1 LRVDTGVQGG
11 SGWRMPPIGSFAPLQ
26 RAPFRFLLAG
36 RVVSMTGNAIAPI
49 ALAFAVLDLTHSAL
63 DLGIVVGG
71 RSITTIVFILVGG
84 VVADR
89 LPRTVVMVASSVLA
103 AASQAAVA
111 TLVLTHTATIPL
123 LLALSC
129 VNGLVSA
136 FAFPAVSALVPQTV
150 PEQMR
155 TQANAIN
162 RLGAN
167 AAMILGASI
176 GGLLV
181 AGFGPGWGLAID
193 SATFL
198 VSGILFGLVRVAD
211 HRAAA
216 MSGGNPLLE
225 LREGWAEFVSRPW
238 VWIVV
243 LGFTFF
249 NMAEQG
255 AFNVIGPTVA
265 DATFGRGVWGL
276 ILAAETTGAVLG
288 ALVAMRLRVR
298 RLLLLGIVC
307 CAGPPLMLVALAL
320 SPVAVVL
327 IPAGFLMGLAI
338 EQFSIAWEVSIQ
350 EHIPAEKLARVYSY
364 DALGSLLGIPV
375 GQIAAGPLADAY
387 GAAPTLLFAAGVGG
401 LAVIGM
407 LASRSVRTL
416 SHQQALPVPVPA

>member
-1 LRVDTGVQGG
+1 
-11 SGWRMPPIGSFAPLQ
+11 MPPAGPLAPL
-26 RAPFRFLLAG
+26 RHAPFRFLLSG
-36 RVVSMTGNAIAPI
+36 RVVSMTGNAVAPI
-49 ALAFAVLDLTHSAL
+49 ALAFAVLDLTGSAL

-71 RSITTIVFILVGG
+71 RSITTIVFILIGG

-89 LPRTVVMVASSVLA
+89 LPRSVVMVASSTLA

-111 TLVLTHTATIPL
+111 ALVLTHTATIPL

-150 PEQMR
+150 NDDER
-155 TQANAIN
+155 TQANALN
-162 RLGAN
+162 RLGSN
-167 AAMILGASI
+167 AAMILGAAL

-181 AGFGPGWGLAID
+181 AGVGPGWGLAVD

-198 VSGILFGLVRVAD
+198 VSAVLFGLVRVKD
-211 HRAAA
+211 HRAPSREGAR
-216 MSGGNPLLE
+216 MLTE
-225 LREGWAEFVSRPW
+225 LREGWREFVSRPW

-255 AFNVIGPTVA
+255 ALNVIGPTVA
-265 DATFGRGVWGL
+265 DASFGRTVWGL
-276 ILAAETTGAVLG
+276 VLAAETAGGVIG
-288 ALVAMRLRVR
+288 ALIAMRVRVR

-307 CAGPPLMLVALAL
+307 CVAPPTLLVALAL
-320 SPVAVVL
+320 TPVATVL
-327 IPAGFLMGLAI
+327 IPAALLTGLAI

-350 EHIPAEKLARVYSY
+350 EHIPADKLARVYSY

-375 GQIAAGPLADAY
+375 GQILAGPLAVAL
-387 GAAPTLLFAAGVGG
+387 GASPALLLASGICG
-401 LAVIGM
+401 LAVLGM

-416 SHQQALPVPVPA
+416 AHGQPAAVPVPVPAV

>member
-1 LRVDTGVQGG
+1 
-11 SGWRMPPIGSFAPLQ
+11 MPPVGPLAPL
-26 RAPFRFLLAG
+26 RHAPFRFLLSG
-36 RVVSMTGNAIAPI
+36 RVVSMTGNAVAPI
-49 ALAFAVLDLTHSAL
+49 ALAFAVLDLTGSAL

-71 RSITTIVFILVGG
+71 RSITTIVFILIGG

-89 LPRTVVMVASSVLA
+89 LPRSVVMVASSTLA

-111 TLVLTHTATIPL
+111 ALVLTHTATIPL

-150 PEQMR
+150 NDDER
-155 TQANAIN
+155 TQANALN
-162 RLGAN
+162 RLGSN
-167 AAMILGASI
+167 AAMILGAAL

-181 AGFGPGWGLAID
+181 AGVGPGWGLAVD

-198 VSGILFGLVRVAD
+198 VSAVLFGLVRVRD
-211 HRAAA
+211 HRAPSSEGAR
-216 MSGGNPLLE
+216 MLTE
-225 LREGWAEFVSRPW
+225 LREGWREFVSRPW

-255 AFNVIGPTVA
+255 ALNVIGPTVA
-265 DATFGRGVWGL
+265 DASFGRTVWGL
-276 ILAAETTGAVLG
+276 VLAAETAGGVIG
-288 ALVAMRLRVR
+288 ALIAMRVRVR

-307 CAGPPLMLVALAL
+307 CVAPPTLLVALAL
-320 SPVAVVL
+320 TPVATVL
-327 IPAGFLMGLAI
+327 IPAALLTGLAI

-350 EHIPAEKLARVYSY
+350 EHIPADKLARVYSY

-375 GQIAAGPLADAY
+375 GQILAGPLAVAL
-387 GAAPTLLFAAGVGG
+387 GASPALLIASGIGG
-401 LAVIGM
+401 LAVLGM

-416 SHQQALPVPVPA
+416 SHRQAPAIPVPVPAT

>member
-1 LRVDTGVQGG
+1 
-11 SGWRMPPIGSFAPLQ
+11 MPPVGPLAPL
-26 RAPFRFLLAG
+26 RHAPFRFLLSG
-36 RVVSMTGNAIAPI
+36 RVVSMTGNAVAPI
-49 ALAFAVLDLTHSAL
+49 ALAFAVLDLTGSAL

-71 RSITTIVFILVGG
+71 RSITTIVFILIGG

-89 LPRTVVMVASSVLA
+89 LPRSVVMVASSTLA

-111 TLVLTHTATIPL
+111 ALVLTHTATIPL

-150 PEQMR
+150 NDDER
-155 TQANAIN
+155 TQANALN
-162 RLGAN
+162 RLGSN
-167 AAMILGASI
+167 AAMILGAAL

-181 AGFGPGWGLAID
+181 AGVGPGWGLAVD

-198 VSGILFGLVRVAD
+198 VSAVLFGLVRVKD
-211 HRAAA
+211 HRAPSSEGAR
-216 MSGGNPLLE
+216 MLTE
-225 LREGWAEFVSRPW
+225 LREGWREFVSRPW

-255 AFNVIGPTVA
+255 ALNVIGPTVA
-265 DATFGRGVWGL
+265 DASFGRTVWGL
-276 ILAAETTGAVLG
+276 VLAAETAGGVIG
-288 ALVAMRLRVR
+288 ALIAMRVRVR

-307 CAGPPLMLVALAL
+307 CVAPPTLLVALAL
-320 SPVAVVL
+320 TPVATVL
-327 IPAGFLMGLAI
+327 IPAALLTGLAI

-350 EHIPAEKLARVYSY
+350 EHIPADKLARVYSY

-375 GQIAAGPLADAY
+375 GQILAGPLAVAL
-387 GAAPTLLFAAGVGG
+387 GASPALLIASGIGG
-401 LAVIGM
+401 LAVLGM

-416 SHQQALPVPVPA
+416 SHRRAPAIPVPVPAT

>member
-1 LRVDTGVQGG
+1 
-11 SGWRMPPIGSFAPLQ
+11 
-26 RAPFRFLLAG
+26 
-36 RVVSMTGNAIAPI
+36 MTGNAVAPI
-49 ALAFAVLDLTHSAL
+49 ALAFAVLDLTGSAL

-71 RSITTIVFILVGG
+71 RSITTIVFILIGG

-89 LPRTVVMVASSVLA
+89 LPRSVVMVASSTLA

-111 TLVLTHTATIPL
+111 ALVLTHTATIPL
-123 LLALSC
+123 LLGLSC

-150 PEQMR
+150 NDDER
-155 TQANAIN
+155 TQANALN
-162 RLGAN
+162 RLGSN
-167 AAMILGASI
+167 AAMILGAAL

-181 AGFGPGWGLAID
+181 AGVGPGWGLAVD

-198 VSGILFGLVRVAD
+198 VSAVLFGLVRVKD
-211 HRAAA
+211 HRAPSSEGAR
-216 MSGGNPLLE
+216 MLTE
-225 LREGWAEFVSRPW
+225 LREGWREFVSRPW

-255 AFNVIGPTVA
+255 ALNVIGPTVA
-265 DATFGRGVWGL
+265 DASFGRTVWGL
-276 ILAAETTGAVLG
+276 VLAAETAGGVIG
-288 ALVAMRLRVR
+288 ALIAMRVRVR

-307 CAGPPLMLVALAL
+307 CVAPPTLLVALAL
-320 SPVAVVL
+320 TPVASVL
-327 IPAGFLMGLAI
+327 IPAALLTGLAI

-350 EHIPAEKLARVYSY
+350 EHIPADKLARVYSY

-375 GQIAAGPLADAY
+375 GQILAGPLAVAL
-387 GAAPTLLFAAGVGG
+387 GASPALLIASGIGG
-401 LAVIGM
+401 LAVLGM

-416 SHQQALPVPVPA
+416 SHRQAPAIPVPVPAT

>member
-1 LRVDTGVQGG
+1 
-11 SGWRMPPIGSFAPLQ
+11 MPPVGPLAPL
-26 RAPFRFLLAG
+26 RHAPFRFLLSG
-36 RVVSMTGNAIAPI
+36 RVVSMTGNAVAPI
-49 ALAFAVLDLTHSAL
+49 ALAFAVLDLTGSAL

-71 RSITTIVFILVGG
+71 RSITTIVFILIGG

-89 LPRTVVMVASSVLA
+89 LPRSVVMVASSTLA

-111 TLVLTHTATIPL
+111 ALVLTHTATIPL

-150 PEQMR
+150 NDDER
-155 TQANAIN
+155 TQANALN
-162 RLGAN
+162 RLGSN
-167 AAMILGASI
+167 AAMILGAAL

-181 AGFGPGWGLAID
+181 AGVGPGWGLAVD

-198 VSGILFGLVRVAD
+198 VSAVLFGLVRVKD
-211 HRAAA
+211 HRAPSSEGAR
-216 MSGGNPLLE
+216 MLTE
-225 LREGWAEFVSRPW
+225 LREGWREFVSRPW

-255 AFNVIGPTVA
+255 ALNVIGPTVA
-265 DATFGRGVWGL
+265 DASFGRTVWGL
-276 ILAAETTGAVLG
+276 VLAAETAGGVIG
-288 ALVAMRLRVR
+288 ALIAMRVRVR

-307 CAGPPLMLVALAL
+307 CVAPPTLLVALAL
-320 SPVAVVL
+320 TPVATVL
-327 IPAGFLMGLAI
+327 IPAALLTGLAI

-350 EHIPAEKLARVYSY
+350 EHIPADKLARVYSY

-375 GQIAAGPLADAY
+375 GQILAGPLAVAL
-387 GAAPTLLFAAGVGG
+387 GASPALLIASGIGG
-401 LAVIGM
+401 LAVLGM

-416 SHQQALPVPVPA
+416 SHRQAPAIPVPVPAT

>member
-1 LRVDTGVQGG
+1 
-11 SGWRMPPIGSFAPLQ
+11 MPPVGPLAPL
-26 RAPFRFLLAG
+26 RHAPFRFLLSG
-36 RVVSMTGNAIAPI
+36 RVVSMTGNAVAPI
-49 ALAFAVLDLTHSAL
+49 ALAFAVLDLTGSAL

-71 RSITTIVFILVGG
+71 RSITTIVFILIGG

-89 LPRTVVMVASSVLA
+89 LPRSVVMVASSTLA

-150 PEQMR
+150 SDDER
-155 TQANAIN
+155 TQANALN
-162 RLGAN
+162 RLGSN
-167 AAMILGASI
+167 AAMILGAAL

-181 AGFGPGWGLAID
+181 AGVGPGWGLAVD

-198 VSGILFGLVRVAD
+198 VSAVLFGLVRVKD
-211 HRAAA
+211 HRAP
-216 MSGGNPLLE
+216 SGESSQMLTE
-225 LREGWAEFVSRPW
+225 LREGWREFVSRPW

-255 AFNVIGPTVA
+255 ALNVIGPTVA
-265 DATFGRGVWGL
+265 DASFGRTVWGL
-276 ILAAETTGAVLG
+276 ILAAETAGGVIG
-288 ALVAMRLRVR
+288 ALIAMRVRVR

-307 CAGPPLMLVALAL
+307 CVAPPTLLVALAL
-320 SPVAVVL
+320 TPAAAVL
-327 IPAGFLMGLAI
+327 IPAALLTGLAI

-350 EHIPAEKLARVYSY
+350 EHIPADKLARVYSY

-375 GQIAAGPLADAY
+375 GQILAGPLAVAL
-387 GAAPTLLFAAGVGG
+387 GASPALLIASGIGG
-401 LAVIGM
+401 LAVLGM

-416 SHQQALPVPVPA
+416 SHRQAPAIPVPVPAT

>member
-1 LRVDTGVQGG
+1 
-11 SGWRMPPIGSFAPLQ
+11 MPPAGPLAPL
-26 RAPFRFLLAG
+26 RHAPFRFLLSG
-36 RVVSMTGNAIAPI
+36 RVVSMTGNAVAPI
-49 ALAFAVLDLTHSAL
+49 ALAFAVLDLTGSAL

-71 RSITTIVFILVGG
+71 RSITTIVFILIGG

-89 LPRTVVMVASSVLA
+89 LPRSVVMVASSTLA

-111 TLVLTHTATIPL
+111 ALVLTHTATIPL
-123 LLALSC
+123 LLGLSC

-150 PEQMR
+150 NDDER
-155 TQANAIN
+155 TQANALN
-162 RLGAN
+162 RLGSN
-167 AAMILGASI
+167 AAMILGAAL

-181 AGFGPGWGLAID
+181 AGVGPGWGLAVD

-198 VSGILFGLVRVAD
+198 VSAVLFGLVRGKD
-211 HRAAA
+211 HRAPSSEGAR
-216 MSGGNPLLE
+216 MLTE
-225 LREGWAEFVSRPW
+225 LREGWREFVSRPW

-255 AFNVIGPTVA
+255 ALNVIGPTVA
-265 DATFGRGVWGL
+265 DASFGRTVWGL
-276 ILAAETTGAVLG
+276 VLAAETAGGVIG
-288 ALVAMRLRVR
+288 ALIAMRVRVR

-307 CAGPPLMLVALAL
+307 CVAPPTLLVALAL
-320 SPVAVVL
+320 TPVATVL
-327 IPAGFLMGLAI
+327 IPAALLTGLAI

-350 EHIPAEKLARVYSY
+350 EHIPADKLARVYSY

-375 GQIAAGPLADAY
+375 GQILAGPLAVAL
-387 GAAPTLLFAAGVGG
+387 GASPALLIASGIGG
-401 LAVIGM
+401 LAVLGM

-416 SHQQALPVPVPA
+416 SHRQAPAIPVPVPAT

>member
-1 LRVDTGVQGG
+1 
-11 SGWRMPPIGSFAPLQ
+11 MPPVGPLAPL
-26 RAPFRFLLAG
+26 RHAPFRFLLSG
-36 RVVSMTGNAIAPI
+36 RIVSMTGNAVAPI
-49 ALAFAVLDLTHSAL
+49 ALAFAVLDLTGSAL

-71 RSITTIVFILVGG
+71 RSITTIVFILIGG

-89 LPRTVVMVASSVLA
+89 LPRSVVMVASSTLA

-111 TLVLTHTATIPL
+111 ALVLTHTATIPL

-150 PEQMR
+150 NDDER
-155 TQANAIN
+155 TQANALN
-162 RLGAN
+162 RLGSN
-167 AAMILGASI
+167 AAMILGAAL

-181 AGFGPGWGLAID
+181 AGVGPGWGLAVD

-198 VSGILFGLVRVAD
+198 VSAVLFGLVRGKD
-211 HRAAA
+211 HRAPSSEGAR
-216 MSGGNPLLE
+216 MLTE
-225 LREGWAEFVSRPW
+225 LREGWREFVSRPW

-255 AFNVIGPTVA
+255 ALNVIGPTVA
-265 DATFGRGVWGL
+265 DASFGRTVWGL
-276 ILAAETTGAVLG
+276 VLAAETAGGVIG
-288 ALVAMRLRVR
+288 ALIAMRVRVR

-307 CAGPPLMLVALAL
+307 CVAPPTLLVALAL
-320 SPVAVVL
+320 TPVATVL
-327 IPAGFLMGLAI
+327 IPAALLTGLAI

-350 EHIPAEKLARVYSY
+350 EHIPADKLARVYSY

-375 GQIAAGPLADAY
+375 GQILAGPLAVAL
-387 GAAPTLLFAAGVGG
+387 GASPALLIASGIGG
-401 LAVIGM
+401 LAVLGM

-416 SHQQALPVPVPA
+416 SHRQAPAIPVPVPAT

>member
-1 LRVDTGVQGG
+1 
-11 SGWRMPPIGSFAPLQ
+11 
-26 RAPFRFLLAG
+26 
-36 RVVSMTGNAIAPI
+36 MTGNAVAPI
-49 ALAFAVLDLTHSAL
+49 ALAFAVLDLTGSAL

-71 RSITTIVFILVGG
+71 RSITTIVFILIGG

-89 LPRTVVMVASSVLA
+89 LPRSVVMVASSTLA

-111 TLVLTHTATIPL
+111 ALVLTHTATIPL

-150 PEQMR
+150 NDDER
-155 TQANAIN
+155 TQANALN
-162 RLGAN
+162 RLGSN
-167 AAMILGASI
+167 AAMILGAAL

-181 AGFGPGWGLAID
+181 AGVGPGWGLAVD

-198 VSGILFGLVRVAD
+198 VSAVLFGLVRVKD
-211 HRAAA
+211 HRAPSREGAR
-216 MSGGNPLLE
+216 MLTE
-225 LREGWAEFVSRPW
+225 LREGWREFVSRPW

-255 AFNVIGPTVA
+255 ALNVIGPTVA
-265 DATFGRGVWGL
+265 DASFGRTVWGL
-276 ILAAETTGAVLG
+276 VLAAETAGGVIG
-288 ALVAMRLRVR
+288 ALIAMRVRVR

-307 CAGPPLMLVALAL
+307 CVAPPTLLVALAL
-320 SPVAVVL
+320 TPVATVL
-327 IPAGFLMGLAI
+327 IPAALLTGLAI

-350 EHIPAEKLARVYSY
+350 EHIPADKLARVYSY

-375 GQIAAGPLADAY
+375 GQILAGPLAVAL
-387 GAAPTLLFAAGVGG
+387 GASPALLIASGIGG
-401 LAVIGM
+401 LAVLGM

-416 SHQQALPVPVPA
+416 SHRQAPAIPVPVPAT

>member
-1 LRVDTGVQGG
+1 
-11 SGWRMPPIGSFAPLQ
+11 MPPVGPLAPL
-26 RAPFRFLLAG
+26 RHAPFRFLLSG
-36 RVVSMTGNAIAPI
+36 RIVSMTGNAVAPI
-49 ALAFAVLDLTHSAL
+49 ALAFAVLDLTGSAL

-71 RSITTIVFILVGG
+71 RSITTIVFILIGG

-89 LPRTVVMVASSVLA
+89 LPRSVVMVASSTLA

-150 PEQMR
+150 NDDER
-155 TQANAIN
+155 TQANALN
-162 RLGAN
+162 RLGSN
-167 AAMILGASI
+167 AAMILGAAL

-181 AGFGPGWGLAID
+181 AGVGPGWGLAVD

-198 VSGILFGLVRVAD
+198 VSAVLFGLVRVKD
-211 HRAAA
+211 HRAPSREGAR
-216 MSGGNPLLE
+216 MLTE
-225 LREGWAEFVSRPW
+225 LREGWREFVSRPW

-255 AFNVIGPTVA
+255 ALNVIGPTVA
-265 DATFGRGVWGL
+265 DASFGRTVWGL
-276 ILAAETTGAVLG
+276 VLAAETAGGVIG
-288 ALVAMRLRVR
+288 ALIAMRVRVR

-307 CAGPPLMLVALAL
+307 CVAPPTLLVALAL
-320 SPVAVVL
+320 TPVATVL
-327 IPAGFLMGLAI
+327 IPAALLTGLAI

-350 EHIPAEKLARVYSY
+350 EHIPADKLARVYSY

-375 GQIAAGPLADAY
+375 GQILAGPLAVAL
-387 GAAPTLLFAAGVGG
+387 GASPALLIASGIGG
-401 LAVIGM
+401 LAVLGM

-416 SHQQALPVPVPA
+416 SHRRAPAIPVPVPAT

>member
-1 LRVDTGVQGG
+1 
-11 SGWRMPPIGSFAPLQ
+11 MPPAGPLAPL
-26 RAPFRFLLAG
+26 RHAPFRFLLSG
-36 RVVSMTGNAIAPI
+36 RVVSMTGNAVAPI
-49 ALAFAVLDLTHSAL
+49 ALAFAVLDLTGSAL

-71 RSITTIVFILVGG
+71 RSITTIVFILIGG

-89 LPRTVVMVASSVLA
+89 LPRSVVMVASSTLA

-111 TLVLTHTATIPL
+111 ALVLTHTATIPL

-150 PEQMR
+150 NDDER
-155 TQANAIN
+155 TQANALN
-162 RLGAN
+162 RLGSN
-167 AAMILGASI
+167 AAMILGAAL

-181 AGFGPGWGLAID
+181 AGVGPGWGLAVD

-198 VSGILFGLVRVAD
+198 VSAVLFGLVRVKD
-211 HRAAA
+211 HRAPSREGAR
-216 MSGGNPLLE
+216 MLTE
-225 LREGWAEFVSRPW
+225 LREGWREFVSRPW

-255 AFNVIGPTVA
+255 ALNVIGPTVA
-265 DATFGRGVWGL
+265 DASFGRTVWGL
-276 ILAAETTGAVLG
+276 VLAAETAGGVIG
-288 ALVAMRLRVR
+288 ALIAMRVRVR

-307 CAGPPLMLVALAL
+307 CVAPPTLLVALAL
-320 SPVAVVL
+320 TPVATVL
-327 IPAGFLMGLAI
+327 IPAALLTGLAI

-350 EHIPAEKLARVYSY
+350 EHIPADKLARVYSY

-375 GQIAAGPLADAY
+375 GQILAGPLAVAL
-387 GAAPTLLFAAGVGG
+387 GASPALLIASGIGG
-401 LAVIGM
+401 LAVLGM

-416 SHQQALPVPVPA
+416 SHRQAPAIPVPVPAT

>member
-1 LRVDTGVQGG
+1 
-11 SGWRMPPIGSFAPLQ
+11 MPPAGPLAPL
-26 RAPFRFLLAG
+26 RHAPFRFLLSG
-36 RVVSMTGNAIAPI
+36 RVVSMTGNAVAPI
-49 ALAFAVLDLTHSAL
+49 ALAFAVLDLTGSAL

-71 RSITTIVFILVGG
+71 RSITTIVFILIGG

-89 LPRTVVMVASSVLA
+89 LPRSVVMVASSTLA

-111 TLVLTHTATIPL
+111 ALVLTHTATIPL
-123 LLALSC
+123 LLGLSC

-150 PEQMR
+150 NDDER
-155 TQANAIN
+155 TQANALN
-162 RLGAN
+162 RLGSN
-167 AAMILGASI
+167 AAMILGAAL

-181 AGFGPGWGLAID
+181 AGVGPGWGLAVD

-198 VSGILFGLVRVAD
+198 VSAVLFGLVRVKD
-211 HRAAA
+211 HRAPSSEGAR
-216 MSGGNPLLE
+216 MLTE
-225 LREGWAEFVSRPW
+225 LREGWREFVSRPW

-255 AFNVIGPTVA
+255 ALNVIGPTVA
-265 DATFGRGVWGL
+265 DASFGRTVWGL
-276 ILAAETTGAVLG
+276 VLAAETAGGVIG
-288 ALVAMRLRVR
+288 ALIAMRVRVR

-307 CAGPPLMLVALAL
+307 CVAPPTLLVALAL
-320 SPVAVVL
+320 TPVATVL
-327 IPAGFLMGLAI
+327 IPAALLTGLAI

-350 EHIPAEKLARVYSY
+350 EHIPADKLARVYSY

-375 GQIAAGPLADAY
+375 GQILAGPLAVAL
-387 GAAPTLLFAAGVGG
+387 GASPALLIASGIGG
-401 LAVIGM
+401 LAVLGM

-416 SHQQALPVPVPA
+416 SHRQAPAIPVPVPAT

>member
-1 LRVDTGVQGG
+1 
-11 SGWRMPPIGSFAPLQ
+11 MPPVGPLAPL
-26 RAPFRFLLAG
+26 RHAPFRFLVSG
-36 RVVSMTGNAIAPI
+36 RVVSMTGNAVAPI
-49 ALAFAVLDLTHSAL
+49 ALAFAVLDLTGSAF

-71 RSITTIVFILVGG
+71 RSITTIVFILIGG

-89 LPRTVVMVASSVLA
+89 LPRSVVMVASSTLA

-111 TLVLTHTATIPL
+111 ALVLTHTATIPL

-150 PEQMR
+150 SDNER
-155 TQANAIN
+155 TQANALN
-162 RLGAN
+162 RLGSN
-167 AAMILGASI
+167 AAMILGAAL

-181 AGFGPGWGLAID
+181 AGVGPGWGLAVD

-198 VSGILFGLVRVAD
+198 VSAVLFGLVRVKD
-211 HRAAA
+211 HRAP
-216 MSGGNPLLE
+216 SGEGSQMLTE
-225 LREGWAEFVSRPW
+225 LREGWREFVSRPW

-255 AFNVIGPTVA
+255 ALNVIGPTVA
-265 DATFGRGVWGL
+265 DASFGRTVWGL
-276 ILAAETTGAVLG
+276 ILAAETAGGVIG
-288 ALVAMRLRVR
+288 ALIAMRVRVR

-307 CAGPPLMLVALAL
+307 CVAPPTLLVALAL
-320 SPVAVVL
+320 TPAAAVL
-327 IPAGFLMGLAI
+327 IPAALLTGLAI

-350 EHIPAEKLARVYSY
+350 EHIPADKLARVYSY

-375 GQIAAGPLADAY
+375 GQILAGPLAVAL
-387 GAAPTLLFAAGVGG
+387 GASPALLIASGIGG
-401 LAVIGM
+401 LAVLGM

-416 SHQQALPVPVPA
+416 SHGQAPAIPVPVPVT

>member
-1 LRVDTGVQGG
+1 
-11 SGWRMPPIGSFAPLQ
+11 MPPVGPLAPL
-26 RAPFRFLLAG
+26 RHAPFRFLLSG
-36 RVVSMTGNAIAPI
+36 RVVSMTGNAVAPI
-49 ALAFAVLDLTHSAL
+49 ALAFAVLDLTGSAL

-71 RSITTIVFILVGG
+71 RSITTIVFILIGG

-89 LPRTVVMVASSVLA
+89 LPRSVVMVASSTLA

-150 PEQMR
+150 SDDER
-155 TQANAIN
+155 TQANALN
-162 RLGAN
+162 RLGSN
-167 AAMILGASI
+167 AAMILGAAL

-181 AGFGPGWGLAID
+181 AGVGPGWGLAVD

-198 VSGILFGLVRVAD
+198 VSAVLFGLVRVKD
-211 HRAAA
+211 HRAP
-216 MSGGNPLLE
+216 SGESSQMLTE
-225 LREGWAEFVSRPW
+225 LREGWREFVSRPW

-255 AFNVIGPTVA
+255 ALNVIGPTVA
-265 DATFGRGVWGL
+265 DASFGRTVWGL
-276 ILAAETTGAVLG
+276 VLAAETAGGVIG
-288 ALVAMRLRVR
+288 ALIAMRVRAR

-307 CAGPPLMLVALAL
+307 CVAPPTLLVALAL
-320 SPVAVVL
+320 TPVATVL
-327 IPAGFLMGLAI
+327 IPAALLTGLAI

-350 EHIPAEKLARVYSY
+350 EHIPADKLARVYSY

-375 GQIAAGPLADAY
+375 GQILAGPLAVAL
-387 GAAPTLLFAAGVGG
+387 GASPALLIASGIGG
-401 LAVIGM
+401 LAVLGM

-416 SHQQALPVPVPA
+416 SHRQAPAIPVPVPAT

>member
-1 LRVDTGVQGG
+1 
-11 SGWRMPPIGSFAPLQ
+11 MPPAGPLAPL
-26 RAPFRFLLAG
+26 RHAPFRFLLSG
-36 RVVSMTGNAIAPI
+36 RVVSMTGNAVAPI
-49 ALAFAVLDLTHSAL
+49 ALAFAVLDLTGSAL

-71 RSITTIVFILVGG
+71 RSITTIVFILIGG

-89 LPRTVVMVASSVLA
+89 LPRSVVMVASSTLA

-111 TLVLTHTATIPL
+111 ALVLTHTATIPL
-123 LLALSC
+123 LLGLSC

-150 PEQMR
+150 NDDER
-155 TQANAIN
+155 TQANALN
-162 RLGAN
+162 RLGSN
-167 AAMILGASI
+167 AAMILGAAL

-181 AGFGPGWGLAID
+181 AGVGPGWGLAVD

-198 VSGILFGLVRVAD
+198 VSAVLFGLVRVKD
-211 HRAAA
+211 HRAPSREGAR
-216 MSGGNPLLE
+216 MLTE
-225 LREGWAEFVSRPW
+225 LREGWREFVSRPW

-255 AFNVIGPTVA
+255 ALNVIGPTVA
-265 DATFGRGVWGL
+265 DASFGRTVWGL
-276 ILAAETTGAVLG
+276 VLAAETAGGVIG
-288 ALVAMRLRVR
+288 ALIAMRVRVR

-307 CAGPPLMLVALAL
+307 CVAPPTLLVALAL
-320 SPVAVVL
+320 TPVATVL
-327 IPAGFLMGLAI
+327 IPAALLTGLAI

-350 EHIPAEKLARVYSY
+350 EHIPADKLARVYSY

-375 GQIAAGPLADAY
+375 GQILAGPLAVAL
-387 GAAPTLLFAAGVGG
+387 GASPALLIASGIGG
-401 LAVIGM
+401 LAVLGM

-416 SHQQALPVPVPA
+416 SHRQAPAIPVPVPAT

>member
-1 LRVDTGVQGG
+1 
-11 SGWRMPPIGSFAPLQ
+11 MPPVGPLAPL
-26 RAPFRFLLAG
+26 RHAPFRFLLSG
-36 RVVSMTGNAIAPI
+36 RVVSMTGNAVAPI
-49 ALAFAVLDLTHSAL
+49 ALAFAVLDLTGSAL

-71 RSITTIVFILVGG
+71 RSITTIVFILIGG

-89 LPRTVVMVASSVLA
+89 LPRSVVMVASSTLA

-111 TLVLTHTATIPL
+111 ALVLTHTATIPL

-150 PEQMR
+150 NDDER
-155 TQANAIN
+155 TQANALN
-162 RLGAN
+162 RLGSN
-167 AAMILGASI
+167 AAMILGAAL

-181 AGFGPGWGLAID
+181 AGVGPGWGLAVD

-198 VSGILFGLVRVAD
+198 VSAVLFGLVRVKD
-211 HRAAA
+211 HRAPSSEGAR
-216 MSGGNPLLE
+216 MLTE
-225 LREGWAEFVSRPW
+225 LREGWREFVSRPW

-255 AFNVIGPTVA
+255 ALNVIGPTVA
-265 DATFGRGVWGL
+265 DASFGRTVWGL
-276 ILAAETTGAVLG
+276 VLAAETVGGVVG
-288 ALVAMRLRVR
+288 ALIAMRVRVR

-307 CAGPPLMLVALAL
+307 CVAPPTLLVALAL
-320 SPVAVVL
+320 TPSAAVL
-327 IPAGFLMGLAI
+327 IPAAVLMGLAI

-350 EHIPAEKLARVYSY
+350 EHIPADKLARVYSY

-375 GQIAAGPLADAY
+375 GQILAGPLAVAL
-387 GAAPTLLFAAGVGG
+387 GASPALLLASGICG
-401 LAVIGM
+401 LAVLGM

-416 SHQQALPVPVPA
+416 AHGQPAAVPVPVPAV

>member
-1 LRVDTGVQGG
+1 
-11 SGWRMPPIGSFAPLQ
+11 MPPVGPLAPL
-26 RAPFRFLLAG
+26 RHAPFRFLLSG
-36 RVVSMTGNAIAPI
+36 RVVSMTGNAVAPI
-49 ALAFAVLDLTHSAL
+49 ALAFAVLDLTGSAL

-71 RSITTIVFILVGG
+71 RSITTIVFILIGG

-89 LPRTVVMVASSVLA
+89 LPRSVVMVASSTLA

-111 TLVLTHTATIPL
+111 ALVLTHTATIPL
-123 LLALSC
+123 LLGLSC

-150 PEQMR
+150 NDDER
-155 TQANAIN
+155 TQANALN
-162 RLGAN
+162 RLGSN
-167 AAMILGASI
+167 AAMILGAAL

-181 AGFGPGWGLAID
+181 AGVGPGWGLAVD

-198 VSGILFGLVRVAD
+198 VSAVLFGLVRVKD
-211 HRAAA
+211 HRAPSREGAR
-216 MSGGNPLLE
+216 MLTE
-225 LREGWAEFVSRPW
+225 LREGWREFVSRPW

-255 AFNVIGPTVA
+255 ALNVIGPTVA
-265 DATFGRGVWGL
+265 DASFGRTVWGL
-276 ILAAETTGAVLG
+276 VLAAETAGGVIG
-288 ALVAMRLRVR
+288 ALIAMRVRVR

-307 CAGPPLMLVALAL
+307 CVAPPTLLVALAL
-320 SPVAVVL
+320 TPVATVL
-327 IPAGFLMGLAI
+327 IPAALLTGLAI

-350 EHIPAEKLARVYSY
+350 EHIPADKLARVYSY

-375 GQIAAGPLADAY
+375 GQILAGPLAVAL
-387 GAAPTLLFAAGVGG
+387 GASPALLIASGIGG
-401 LAVIGM
+401 LAVLGM

-416 SHQQALPVPVPA
+416 SHRQAPAIPVPVPAT

>member
-1 LRVDTGVQGG
+1 
-11 SGWRMPPIGSFAPLQ
+11 MPPVGPLAAL
-26 RAPFRFLLAG
+26 RHAAFRFLLSG
-36 RVVSMTGNAIAPI
+36 RVVSMTGNAVAPI
-49 ALAFAVLDLTHSAL
+49 ALAFAVLDLTGSPL

-71 RSITTIVFILVGG
+71 RSITTIVFILIGG

-89 LPRTVVMVASSVLA
+89 LPRSVVLVASSTLA

-150 PEQMR
+150 PGDVR
-155 TQANAIN
+155 TQANALN
-162 RLGAN
+162 RLGSN
-167 AAMILGASI
+167 AAMILGAAL

-181 AGFGPGWGLAID
+181 AGVGPGWGLAVD

-198 VSGILFGLVRVAD
+198 IAGVLFGCVRVAD
-211 HRAAA
+211 HRTAGASA
-216 MSGGNPLLE
+216 DASPLRE
-225 LREGWAEFVSRPW
+225 LRDGWREFVSRPW

-255 AFNVIGPTVA
+255 SLNVIGPTVA
-265 DATFGRGVWGL
+265 DASFGRTVWGL
-276 ILAAETTGAVLG
+276 VLAAETAGGVLG
-288 ALVAMRLRVR
+288 ALIAMRVRVR

-307 CAGPPLMLVALAL
+307 CVAPPTLLVALAL
-320 SPVAVVL
+320 TPVATVL
-327 IPAGFLMGLAI
+327 IPAAFLTGLAI

-350 EHIPAEKLARVYSY
+350 EHIPADKLARVYSY

-375 GQIAAGPLADAY
+375 GQILAGPFVVAL
-387 GAAPTLLFAAGVGG
+387 GASPALLVASGICG
-401 LAVIGM
+401 LAVLGM

-416 SHQQALPVPVPA
+416 AHGRTAAVPVPVPAV